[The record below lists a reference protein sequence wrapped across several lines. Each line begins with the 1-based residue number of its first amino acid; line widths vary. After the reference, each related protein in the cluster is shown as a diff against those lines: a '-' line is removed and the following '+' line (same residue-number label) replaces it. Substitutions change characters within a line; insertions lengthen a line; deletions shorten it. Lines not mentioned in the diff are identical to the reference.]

1 MAKLTVVRLSQ
12 NANQYGS
19 FSYRIVEGEPEQDT
33 KLYGENNDIIYCN
46 QSIGIWNTPT
56 EVEQFL
62 GKSKSGKTYTGFSVD
77 KELNNFQQRGHTA
90 TLAVKSG
97 LNTEKIEMLQM
108 LAQLDE
114 QELKVMVMQK
124 QLKSLPS
131 PSANQRK
138 AVSPPPPME
147 DAEIVSDE
155 TVQ

>member
-1 MAKLTVVRLSQ
+1 MAKLTIIRLSQ
-12 NANQYGS
+12 SPNQYGS
-19 FSYRIVEGEPEQDT
+19 FSYRIVAGEPEENT
-33 KLYGENNDIIYCN
+33 KIYGENDDIIYCN
-46 QSIGIWNTPT
+46 QKIGLWNNPT
-56 EVEQFL
+56 DVQQFL

-108 LAQLDE
+108 LALLDE

-124 QLKSLPS
+124 QLKSLPN
-131 PSANQRK
+131 PTANQRK